1 VTFERVPDSAVI
13 DGRPQ
18 GIFVGRSLLTGRSVC
33 LLFLADGRASRAV
46 PSGGLASFDWA
57 RHETEHPGDV
67 GTWALSGG
75 VLTISWGDGGVHSGP
90 LTVNQ
95 DSIEFYGKRYARPA
109 AATVAELAGQWEAA
123 SGFAIA
129 GGAGINRVSSLT
141 LQADGRYSWADTVG
155 GVVEGLAAAAGS
167 SNSGSLEISGQTAT
181 FKADDGSTSEHT
193 FVAVAGQPITAF
205 TLDQETFT
213 RNS

>member
-18 GIFVGRSLLTGRSVC
+18 GIFVGRSLLTGRAVC
-33 LLFLADGRASRAV
+33 LLFMADGRASRAI
-46 PSGGLASFDWA
+46 PSGGLVGFDWA
-57 RHETEHPGDV
+57 LHEQDHPGDV
-67 GTWALSGG
+67 GAWTVGG
-75 VLTISWGDGGVHSGP
+75 NILTINWGDGGVHSGP
-90 LTVNQ
+90 LTVKE
-95 DSIEFYGKRYARPA
+95 DSIEFYGKRYPRPA
-109 AATVAELAGQWEAA
+109 LATVAELAGQWEAA

-141 LQADGRYSWADTVG
+141 IQADGRYRWAGTVA
-155 GVVEGLAAAAGS
+155 GVVEGVAAAAES
-167 SNSGSLEISGQTAT
+167 SNSGTLEVSGQTAT

-193 FVAVAGQPITAF
+193 LVAVAGQPVTAF
-205 TLDQETFT
+205 TLDQEMFT